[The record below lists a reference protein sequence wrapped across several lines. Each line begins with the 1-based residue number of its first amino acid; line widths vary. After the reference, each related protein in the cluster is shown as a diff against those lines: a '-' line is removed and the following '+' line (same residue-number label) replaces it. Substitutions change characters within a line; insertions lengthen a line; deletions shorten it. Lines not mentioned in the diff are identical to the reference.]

1 MGGIKSVAV
10 SMGYAVLFVIL
21 LYLVGIGI
29 SSLIQYIKNL
39 EGDNRECSNMYYFL
53 IVLIVIVSFSIRAT
67 IRDRKKGGC
76 AGCSGCGGSC
86 SGCHSEVE
94 QTKKSE

>member
-1 MGGIKSVAV
+1 MNAATCI
-10 SMGYAVLFVIL
+10 IL
-21 LYLVGIGI
+21 II
-29 SSLIQYIKNL
+29 
-39 EGDNRECSNMYYFL
+39 
-53 IVLIVIVSFSIRAT
+53 LIVIVSFSIRAT

-76 AGCSGCGGSC
+76 AGCSGCGESC

>member
-1 MGGIKSVAV
+1 MNAATCI
-10 SMGYAVLFVIL
+10 I
-21 LYLVGIGI
+21 
-29 SSLIQYIKNL
+29 
-39 EGDNRECSNMYYFL
+39 L

-76 AGCSGCGGSC
+76 AGCSGCGGSY